1 MTNSVT
7 TFPALSSII
16 VLGVLMTTGTATA
29 QTAENRINL
38 EYDFTGAGIRI
49 LEATFDLTFDQKNY
63 LVRSRLN
70 TKGLASIFSKSVT
83 YLGARGTLG
92 PKLAQP
98 EEFQSRTEKGQKQK
112 TASITW
118 LKENQLKID
127 VLPQPNKSRQASIN
141 KFLKPGFPDPLSAL
155 VAITFSADKL
165 CRNKIR
171 SFDGRKI
178 FDFKLEYL
186 GKEELQKGDA
196 GAYFGPAHKCSFTNT
211 PIAGYSKKRMK
222 AHRTKPTPAY
232 TIWFAPIEAAS
243 KSRTIFVPVKA
254 TGTINW
260 ASVGVVLTKG
270 SINGQPLRALR

>member
-7 TFPALSSII
+7 TFPTLCSIV
-16 VLGVLMTTGTATA
+16 VLGLFMSTSAATA
-29 QTAENRINL
+29 QTAENKLNL

-49 LEATFDLTFDQKNY
+49 LEATFDLTFDQKSY
-63 LVRSRLN
+63 LVRSRLS
-70 TKGLASIFSKSVT
+70 TKGVASIFSKSVT

-92 PKLAQP
+92 TKQAQP

-112 TASITW
+112 TANITW
-118 LKENQLKID
+118 LKKNQQKID
-127 VLPQPNKSRQASIN
+127 VLPQPNKSRQASID
-141 KFLKPGFPDPLSAL
+141 KFLKPSFPDPLSAL

-186 GKEELQKGDA
+186 GKEELRKGEA
-196 GAYFGPAHKCSFTNT
+196 GAYFGPAHKCSFTNI

-222 AHRTKPTPAY
+222 AQRAKPTPAY
-232 TIWFAPIEAAS
+232 TIWFAPIKAGS
-243 KSRTIFVPVKA
+243 KGGPIFIPVKA

-260 ASVGVVLTKG
+260 ASVGVVITKG
-270 SINGQPLRALR
+270 SINGQPLSALR